1 MEKRTFERL
10 PAKLQA
16 KLFYGDTTHT
26 GTVSNLSENGMFIC
40 TRTNI
45 PIDSIF
51 EITLL
56 RNGQSFKIMVQ
67 VRRMA
72 KACGHYPDT
81 EEHGIGV
88 MLLGPPQDYLEFVS
102 KCRPTKTMNNE

>member
-1 MEKRTFERL
+1 MERRTYERL

-16 KLFYGDTTHT
+16 KLFYGNTTYT

-40 TRTNI
+40 TRTSF
-45 PIDSIF
+45 PVDSIF

-56 RNGQSFKIMVQ
+56 QNGKSYKIMVQ

-88 MLLGPPQDYLEFVS
+88 MLLEPPRDYLEFIS
-102 KCRPTKTMNNE
+102 KCRLPKQ